1 MSELWVLK
9 RMDNQEYM
17 EILQQIEV
25 EVECQMVAEILV
37 EQATVK
43 LSVEENEEFG
53 EVMILVGLVDGIWS
67 EVILSDE
74 KKYW

>member
-1 MSELWVLK
+1 M
-9 RMDNQEYM
+9 
-17 EILQQIEV
+17 LQQIEV

-43 LSVEENEEFG
+43 LSVEENVEFG

>member
-9 RMDNQEYM
+9 RMDNQKYM

-43 LSVEENEEFG
+43 LSVEENVEFG

>member
-43 LSVEENEEFG
+43 LSVEENVEFG